1 MNTCAANARR
11 GVDRRPPCETVGLDT
26 APLIYFIERHPAYAA
41 KPKLFFAAAGRR
53 EFRIVTSLVTL
64 LEVLVH
70 PLRNGRDDLAR
81 EYRDILLRSPS
92 LTALPVGEEIAE
104 EAARLRALHSVRTPD
119 AIQLATAKIA
129 GATWFLT
136 NDGNLPSPAGLSLL
150 VVDRLPLP

>member
-1 MNTCAANARR
+1 MEWIDALR
-11 GVDRRPPCETVGLDT
+11 GETVGLDT
-26 APLIYFIERHPAYAA
+26 APLIYFIERRPVHAA
-41 KPKLFFAAAGRR
+41 KLKPFFAAAERR

-92 LTALPVGEEIAE
+92 LTALPLGEAIAE
-104 EAARLRALHSVRTPD
+104 EAARLRAVHGVKTPD
-119 AIQLATAKIA
+119 AIQLATAKAA

-136 NDGNLPSPAGLSLL
+136 NDGGLPSLPGISLL
-150 VVDRLPLP
+150 LVDRLQAP